1 MRCLF
6 ISLLHAYSI
15 GVLLSLYLYFIFVP
29 YFDLYF
35 SPNVGTTQTDI
46 LYSVTSKKQPLISDT
61 FFISKQINDAKRNHL
76 LDGILSKRGEF
87 RKRNPPHLYI
97 NLSISKVIHIYY
109 VYRSVLFL
117 LAQANRMAHVS
128 HFWN

>member
-1 MRCLF
+1 MEF
-6 ISLLHAYSI
+6 
-15 GVLLSLYLYFIFVP
+15 P
-29 YFDLYF
+29 
-35 SPNVGTTQTDI
+35 
-46 LYSVTSKKQPLISDT
+46 KKPFMGELPDKTEANSEGY
-61 FFISKQINDAKRNHL
+61 DAKRYHL

-128 HFWN
+128 HFRN

>member
-1 MRCLF
+1 M
-6 ISLLHAYSI
+6 
-15 GVLLSLYLYFIFVP
+15 GVSCGRGKMEFPEEPFMGGLPDKTEANCEGY
-29 YFDLYF
+29 
-35 SPNVGTTQTDI
+35 
-46 LYSVTSKKQPLISDT
+46 
-61 FFISKQINDAKRNHL
+61 DAKRYHL

-87 RKRNPPHLYI
+87 RKRNPPPSLYKS
-97 NLSISKVIHIYY
+97 LSISKVIHIYIYY